1 MTSAKELGIQ
11 ISLHDILCGLDS
23 YDTCT
28 ERDNVRIVVFL
39 NKMRGRDIRAYG
51 CTHTMNFVCCNRDT
65 NTCSADKHRTL
76 HLTGCNCASDFLAD
90 LRIITPF
97 RCVNT
102 IVYNLMSKAFQILPD
117 LHLHLHCCMIIS
129 NSDFHIEP
137 LLYLSIFI
145 VIFFFPTPSVRR
157 YFSHFSPH
165 PLPMD
170 IEHVMSGLCPIFL
183 L

>member
-1 MTSAKELGIQ
+1 
-11 ISLHDILCGLDS
+11 
-23 YDTCT
+23 
-28 ERDNVRIVVFL
+28 
-39 NKMRGRDIRAYG
+39 MRCRDIRTYG

-129 NSDFHIEP
+129 NSDFHIDP
-137 LLYLSIFI
+137 LLHLSIFI
-145 VIFFFPTPSVRR
+145 VIFFFPTPSVRGYFRTFPLILSLWISNTLCQVYTR
-157 YFSHFSPH
+157 YFIVAHQHTF
-165 PLPMD
+165 
-170 IEHVMSGLCPIFL
+170 VK
-183 L
+183 

>member
-1 MTSAKELGIQ
+1 MPYLSSIISCLNVRNHIDSCLVTSAKELGIQ

-39 NKMRGRDIRAYG
+39 NKMRCRDIRAYG

-102 IVYNLMSKAFQILPD
+102 IVYNLMSKAFRYSLI
-117 LHLHLHCCMIIS
+117 C
-129 NSDFHIEP
+129 
-137 LLYLSIFI
+137 IFI
-145 VIFFFPTPSVRR
+145 STAA
-157 YFSHFSPH
+157 
-165 PLPMD
+165 
-170 IEHVMSGLCPIFL
+170 
-183 L
+183 